1 MLAKEF
7 YKKNEVQLT
16 LEQESIMRVLRNY
29 SWLRLTIFLVTAI
42 GVYSTFGNYFPFF
55 TVILVSIILFLIVL
69 ARYTD
74 CKTALKIVQN
84 KINLTKNEM
93 DALGGDFS
101 GFNSGEKH
109 ASNNHPF
116 SGDLDLFKSNGLF
129 AFLNRTTS
137 SLGEKELVSMLL

>member
-29 SWLRLTIFLVTAI
+29 RWLRLTIFLVTTI

-55 TVILVSIILFLIVL
+55 TVILVSIVLFLIVL

-84 KINLTKNEM
+84 KINLIINGKPNEISNNM
-93 DALGGDFS
+93 IAD
-101 GFNSGEKH
+101 NTT
-109 ASNNHPF
+109 ASNPESF
-116 SGDLDLFKSNGLF
+116 TEKSL
-129 AFLNRTTS
+129 
-137 SLGEKELVSMLL
+137 